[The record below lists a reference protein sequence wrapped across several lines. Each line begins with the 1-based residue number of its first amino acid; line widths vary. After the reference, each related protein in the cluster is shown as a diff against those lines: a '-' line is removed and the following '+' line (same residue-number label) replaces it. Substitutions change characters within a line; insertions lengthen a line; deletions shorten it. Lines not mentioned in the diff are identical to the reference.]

1 VKSTMTL
8 SHLLLLGRLDGR
20 LQNSPAR
27 QFWLARARVSGA
39 ATIAG
44 IAGVPVDV
52 DDILNWI
59 CGRTPPPRHREG
71 LNDPLSIAALFH
83 LSLIAQEP
91 TTDQLAHSTLAILRT
106 VLDDRDACETWGRDD
121 LVRFG
126 AAYRQAQVALRG
138 PYPAPTLLAVAKRV
152 QEAHSALE
160 IAPADGRTVSS
171 IDGRQLTVE
180 PVSFGTVWLLAC
192 HLPQAIVSAGLATHF
207 IPTLV
212 GLPRYLTGTVAEIA
226 SAIERAIGRAAHE
239 GLAELDRLEHRLS
252 ILPEGLNLTRRSRLP
267 ELLRLELA
275 YPGLRVP
282 AIARLLGI
290 SLQGA
295 AKLAS
300 QGRAARAG
308 RVQLGGQLR

>member
-1 VKSTMTL
+1 MKSTSTL
-8 SHLLLLGRLDGR
+8 PHLLLLGRLDGR

-27 QFWLARARVSGA
+27 EIWLARARISGA
-39 ATIAG
+39 ATIAR

-52 DDILNWI
+52 DDIMNWI
-59 CGRTPPPRHREG
+59 CGRTPPPRHSEG

-91 TTDQLAHSTLAILRT
+91 VTDPVAHSTLAVLRT

-126 AAYRQAQVALRG
+126 LAYRQAQVALRE
-138 PYPAPTLLAVAKRV
+138 PYPAPTLLALAMRV

-160 IAPADGRTVSS
+160 IAPAGGRTVSS
-171 IDGRQLTVE
+171 IDGRQLTIE

-212 GLPRYLTGTVAEIA
+212 GLPRYLTGTVDEIA
-226 SAIERAIGRAAHE
+226 LEIERAIGRAARE
-239 GLAELDRLEHRLS
+239 GLAELDRLEHRLAT
-252 ILPEGLNLTRRSRLP
+252 LPDGLNLTRRSRLP

-275 YPGLRVP
+275 YPGLRVS
-282 AIARLLGI
+282 AIAKLLGT

-300 QGRAARAG
+300 QARAARVG
-308 RVQLGGQLR
+308 RDRLGG

>member
-1 VKSTMTL
+1 MISTSTL

-27 QFWLARARVSGA
+27 QIWLARARVSGA

-44 IAGVPVDV
+44 IAGVPVNV

-59 CGRTPPPRHREG
+59 CGRTPPPRHSEG

-106 VLDDRDACETWGRDD
+106 VFDDRDACETWGRDD

-126 AAYRQAQVALRG
+126 SAYRRARVALRS
-138 PYPAPTLLAVAKRV
+138 PYPAPTLLAVAERV
-152 QEAHSALE
+152 KEAHSALE
-160 IAPADGRTVSS
+160 IAPAGGRTISS
-171 IDGRQLTVE
+171 IDGRQLTIE
-180 PVSFGTVWLLAC
+180 PVSFGIVWLLAC

-226 SAIERAIGRAAHE
+226 SGIEGAIGRAAHE

-252 ILPEGLNLTRRSRLP
+252 ILPEGLNLTRRSKLP

-282 AIARLLGI
+282 AIARLGV

-300 QGRAARAG
+300 QGKAARAD
-308 RVQLGGQLR
+308 RVRLGGQSR